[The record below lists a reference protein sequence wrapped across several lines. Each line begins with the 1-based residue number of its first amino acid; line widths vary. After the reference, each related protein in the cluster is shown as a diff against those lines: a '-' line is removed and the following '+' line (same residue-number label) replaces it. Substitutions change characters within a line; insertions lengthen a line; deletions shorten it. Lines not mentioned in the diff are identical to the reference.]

1 MGALAK
7 GWQVNAISVI
17 QTGTPFTITNLTA
30 RSNTGGGDRP
40 NTVADPNLPD
50 GERTIIRWFNTEAFA
65 AQPVGTFGDT
75 LQNSVWGP
83 GAMTVD
89 LSFFKDFNLN
99 ADRRLQIRLETF
111 NLFNRANF
119 TNPNGQ
125 FGGSAF
131 GVISSAGPAR
141 NIQLAAKFLF

>member
-1 MGALAK
+1 
-7 GWQVNAISVI
+7 
-17 QTGTPFTITNLTA
+17 
-30 RSNTGGGDRP
+30 
-40 NTVADPNLPD
+40 
-50 GERTIIRWFNTEAFA
+50 
-65 AQPVGTFGDT
+65 
-75 LQNSVWGP
+75 
-83 GAMTVD
+83 MTVD

-141 NIQLAAKFLF
+141 NVQLAAKFLF